1 MIRRLIVSYVALVGV
16 ALAAFTVPVAFT
28 LTSQLRRDTE
38 ESVLREATTMALL
51 LGDGDA
57 PAREALARM
66 AGAYADETPG
76 TVEVAAA
83 DGRSAMP
90 PLPLT
95 ARPHDAAFGDALERG
110 RTTVDWGSRF
120 VWGPELVI
128 TVPAYARGGVTG
140 GAEGDDGGAAESG
153 DGDAEREGETGAAGE
168 AAGVA
173 GAPGKTGEATGA
185 PGEAAGWTVE
195 AEDADDDGQALGSA
209 GPADRIVGAVRVR
222 YATADLTDRLWRIW
236 GFRAVLAVGVLA
248 VAAGLGAIVARLLT
262 KPLRQLNDMA
272 SRFGDGDLT
281 ARSPVTGPQE
291 TRTLA
296 RTLNQGAERLDTL
309 VASQRIFVAD
319 ASHQL
324 RTPLTALRLSL
335 DNIADGVDDAFVR
348 EDVEQA
354 TAEVVRMSRLVSGLL
369 VLARAE
375 AKVSAP
381 EPLALRELV
390 EERLKVWRP
399 AADERGVT
407 IALTGDADD
416 RARVLAGAGT
426 LDQVLD
432 NVLSN
437 ALEVS
442 PDRGTITVRVETG
455 GPEEAVLEVLD
466 QGPGMSAAE
475 QARAF
480 DRFWRGQGLTG
491 RSGSGLGLA
500 IVRQLV
506 TDDGGTVTLR
516 DAPGGGLCVRIGLRT
531 VGDGARWISPR
542 PGAPRSGG

>member
-1 MIRRLIVSYVALVGV
+1 MIRRLIVSYVALVAV

-28 LTSQLRRDTE
+28 LTAQLRGDTE
-38 ESVLREATTMALL
+38 ESVRREATTMALL
-51 LGDGDA
+51 LGDGDE
-57 PAREALARM
+57 PARQALARM

-76 TVEVAAA
+76 TVEVVAA
-83 DGRSAMP
+83 DGRSALP
-90 PLPLT
+90 PLPLP
-95 ARPHDAAFGDALERG
+95 AHPDDPAFGAALDHG
-110 RTTVDWGSRF
+110 RTTVDWGSRL
-120 VWGPELVI
+120 VWGPELVV
-128 TVPAYARGGVTG
+128 TVPVYARGG
-140 GAEGDDGGAAESG
+140 AAG
-153 DGDAEREGETGAAGE
+153 GDADEES
-168 AAGVA
+168 VA
-173 GAPGKTGEATGA
+173 GPA
-185 PGEAAGWTVE
+185 
-195 AEDADDDGQALGSA
+195 
-209 GPADRIVGAVRVR
+209 PADRIVGAVRVR
-222 YATADLTDRLWRIW
+222 YATADLSDRLWRIW

-281 ARSPVTGPQE
+281 ARSPVTGPRE
-291 TRTLA
+291 TQTLA

-335 DNIADGVDDAFVR
+335 DNIADGVDDEFVR

-399 AADERGVT
+399 AADERGVA
-407 IALTGDADD
+407 IVLTGDAEDLP
-416 RARVLAGAGT
+416 RVLAGPGN

-437 ALEVS
+437 ALAVS

-500 IVRQLV
+500 IVKQLV
-506 TDDGGTVTLR
+506 TDDGGGVALR

-531 VGDGARWISPR
+531 VTPR
-542 PGAPRSGG
+542 RGGFDR

>member
-28 LTSQLRRDTE
+28 LTSQLRGDTE

-95 ARPHDAAFGDALERG
+95 ERPHDAAFGDALERG

-128 TVPAYARGGVTG
+128 TVPAYARGEVTG
-140 GAEGDDGGAAESG
+140 GAEGDDDGGAAESG
-153 DGDAEREGETGAAGE
+153 DGEGDREGGTGAAAGGTTGGTGE
-168 AAGVA
+168 AAGE
-173 GAPGKTGEATGA
+173 TGEAVG
-185 PGEAAGWTVE
+185 GTVE
-195 AEDADDDGQALGSA
+195 ADDADDGGQAVGSA

-236 GFRAVLAVGVLA
+236 GFRAILAVGVLA

-335 DNIADGVDDAFVR
+335 DNIADGVDDEFVR

-407 IALTGDADD
+407 IVLTGDADD
-416 RARVLAGAGT
+416 RARVLAGAGN

-500 IVRQLV
+500 IVKQLV

>member
-1 MIRRLIVSYVALVGV
+1 MIRRLIVSYVLLVGV

-28 LTSQLRRDTE
+28 LTAQLRGDTE
-38 ESVLREATTMALL
+38 ESVRREATTMALM
-51 LGDGDA
+51 LGDGDE
-57 PAREALARM
+57 PSRQALARV
-66 AGAYADETPG
+66 ARAYADETPG
-76 TVEVAAA
+76 AVEVVSA
-83 DGRSAMP
+83 DGTAVP
-90 PLPLT
+90 PLPLP
-95 ARPHDAAFGDALERG
+95 AHPGDAAFTRALQQG
-110 RTTVDWGSRF
+110 RSTTDWGSRF
-120 VWGPELVI
+120 VWGPQLVV
-128 TVPAYARGGVTG
+128 TVPAHAQ
-140 GAEGDDGGAAESG
+140 GD
-153 DGDAEREGETGAAGE
+153 R
-168 AAGVA
+168 
-173 GAPGKTGEATGA
+173 
-185 PGEAAGWTVE
+185 
-195 AEDADDDGQALGSA
+195 
-209 GPADRIVGAVRVR
+209 DRIIGAVRIR
-222 YATADLTDRLWRIW
+222 YATADLSSRLWNIW

-335 DNIADGVDDAFVR
+335 DNIADGVDDEFVR
-348 EDVEQA
+348 EDVDQA

-381 EPLALRELV
+381 EPLALREPV
-390 EERLKVWRP
+390 EERLSVWRP
-399 AADERGVT
+399 AADERRIT
-407 IALTGDADD
+407 IALTGDADE
-416 RARVLAGAGT
+416 RLHVLAGPGN

-442 PDRGTITVRVETG
+442 PDGSTITVRLDGCGTG
-455 GPEEAVLEVLD
+455 GTGADEAVVEVLD
-466 QGPGMSAAE
+466 QGPGMSPAE
-475 QARAF
+475 QSRAF

-500 IVRQLV
+500 IVKQLV
-506 TDDGGTVTLR
+506 TDDGGTVALR
-516 DAPGGGLCVRIGLRT
+516 DAPGGGLGVRITLRAVT
-531 VGDGARWISPR
+531 
-542 PGAPRSGG
+542 PRSGHRLRAPAPTQAAPGQAGPAQAAPAQAGPAQAAPGQPSAGRTEE